1 MCLALHSGG
10 VATEGALDWAL
21 ESLWPM
27 NHILRSYF
35 YLESPTLEKTAETV
49 LMTGVA
55 LVVRKEREKS
65 EGAYLV
71 PIGKTSKTAANPI
84 AQKDLW
90 ELTERTLTEEEL

>member
-55 LVVRKEREKS
+55 LVVRKGREKS
-65 EGAYLV
+65 RGCIPCADRKNV
-71 PIGKTSKTAANPI
+71 QTAANPI
-84 AQKDLW
+84 AQKDL
-90 ELTERTLTEEEL
+90 